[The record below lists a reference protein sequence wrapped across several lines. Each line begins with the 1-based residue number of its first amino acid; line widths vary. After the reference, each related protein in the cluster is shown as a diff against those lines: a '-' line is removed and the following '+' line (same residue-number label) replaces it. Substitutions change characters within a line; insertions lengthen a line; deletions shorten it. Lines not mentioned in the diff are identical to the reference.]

1 MSDKQWFYAIYGKQ
15 NGPVTETQ
23 IKNMFDEG
31 QVNEGTLFWTEEMLE
46 CLSVSEMS
54 EIVTFETYRKKSS
67 PPHQD
72 NIAKALEYTK
82 KSILVN
88 SDCYNH
94 LINLISHPAAIMRLQ
109 QIPDSREL
117 QIKLNKTI
125 SNNRKAFWLAIIIGG
140 IGIYCKSLILIVLSV
155 LTLLIW
161 YFVLQPKQTLLNIE
175 LGAWLFA
182 IDGNEKPEELYK
194 SYEAMNQLY
203 RNKYGKED
211 V

>member
-1 MSDKQWFYAIYGKQ
+1 MKQK
-15 NGPVTETQ
+15 
-23 IKNMFDEG
+23 
-31 QVNEGTLFWTEEMLE
+31 MLE
-46 CLSVSEMS
+46 KDSRCLTIS
-54 EIVTFETYRKKSS
+54 
-67 PPHQD
+67 QD
-72 NIAKALEYTK
+72 DIAKALEYTK

-109 QIPDSREL
+109 LIPDTREL

-125 SNNRKAFWLAIIIGG
+125 SNNHKAFWLAIIVGG
-140 IGIYCKSLILIVLSV
+140 IGIYYKSLILIILSV
-155 LTLLIW
+155 LPLLIW

-175 LGAWLFA
+175 LFARLIA
-182 IDGNEKPEELYK
+182 IDEKEKPEEFYK

-203 RNKYGKED
+203 RNKFGKED